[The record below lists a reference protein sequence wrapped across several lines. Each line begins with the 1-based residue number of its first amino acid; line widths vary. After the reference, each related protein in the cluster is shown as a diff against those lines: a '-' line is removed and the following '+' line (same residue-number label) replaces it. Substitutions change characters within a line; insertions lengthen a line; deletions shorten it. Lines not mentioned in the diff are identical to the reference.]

1 VTLLLDTNVFLW
13 CIAGLKSKLSRRALN
28 AIADERNELLLSAVS
43 LWEIFL
49 KVQAGKLDLSLD
61 PEFFRDHMTQ
71 LGVRRVLAV
80 EARHVYGVG
89 ELPDHH
95 RDPFDRLLVAQAIA
109 EGIPMVASDA
119 AIRRYPVEIFW

>member
-1 VTLLLDTNVFLW
+1 MTLLLDANVFLW
-13 CIAGLKSKLSRRALN
+13 S
-28 AIADERNELLLSAVS
+28 ELLLSAVS
-43 LWEIFL
+43 LWEIYL
-49 KVQAGKLDLSLD
+49 KVQAGKLDLPLE

-95 RDPFDRLLVAQAIA
+95 RDPFDRLLVAQAIT
-109 EGIPMVASDA
+109 ESLTMVASDA
-119 AIRRYPVEIFW
+119 AIRRYPVESFW